1 MSLTGEINKI
11 SGDVRRSIEK
21 MAKNGMVSSDGSVR
35 GTKKYL
41 VMYVLSM
48 KMGI

>member
-21 MAKNGMVSSDGSVR
+21 MAKNGMVSLMAPCVEP
-35 GTKKYL
+35 KKYL